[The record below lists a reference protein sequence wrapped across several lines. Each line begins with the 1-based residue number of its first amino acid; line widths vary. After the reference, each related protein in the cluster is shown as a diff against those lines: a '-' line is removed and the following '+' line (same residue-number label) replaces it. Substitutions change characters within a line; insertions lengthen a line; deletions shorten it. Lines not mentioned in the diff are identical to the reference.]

1 MDTEVHSSSS
11 SSSSLLNG
19 YRSAARRCIDEARR
33 PPLTLVCW
41 EEFIEPSKGA
51 TTPYDIAAALLA
63 DAFDAG
69 DPVRAIVEDTTAFE
83 VAFRRLR
90 PDTSTAAVL
99 SYPLNVAVT
108 ETMWTPAQLA
118 KRPVVITCA
127 TIVRQLG
134 TAHLGTTHL
143 AAEIA
148 LSLLMPDGEQ
158 HMRA

>member
-69 DPVRAIVEDTTAFE
+69 DPVRVIVDDSAAFE
-83 VAFRRLR
+83 RAFQRLR
-90 PDTSTAAVL
+90 PGLSAAAQL
-99 SYPLNVAVT
+99 PGRFNTLANVA
-108 ETMWTPAQLA
+108 MWTTAEYSQRPLAIVCAPQDQPFWTPLLGSEVFLCVRFRDIAPRDAQA
-118 KRPVVITCA
+118 
-127 TIVRQLG
+127 
-134 TAHLGTTHL
+134 
-143 AAEIA
+143 
-148 LSLLMPDGEQ
+148 
-158 HMRA
+158 